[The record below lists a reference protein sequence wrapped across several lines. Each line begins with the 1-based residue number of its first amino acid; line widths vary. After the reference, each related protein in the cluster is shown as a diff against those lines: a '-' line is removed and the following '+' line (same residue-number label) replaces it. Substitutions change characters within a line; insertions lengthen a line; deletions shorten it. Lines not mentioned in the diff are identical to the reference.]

1 MKRRFTISVLTALM
15 IMALI
20 SGVFAGPAPVRD
32 GGPKAISGIGY
43 YAEAGTC
50 NDDEGKGA
58 LYVLRMTGSLDGCQ
72 YVFVETSQCRPGGAY
87 YESGTETFVGNYEGQ
102 RGTFRT
108 NYVFTAKYADCPNFA
123 GEVEGRCQHPFEK
136 DSGTGVFLGI
146 REARLDMRDDVGA
159 GNFPYRGHIL
169 F

>member
-1 MKRRFTISVLTALM
+1 MKRRFTISVLAALM

-20 SGVFAGPAPVRD
+20 SGVFAGPSPMRV
-32 GGPKAISGIGY
+32 GGAKPISGIGY
-43 YAEAGTC
+43 YAEPGIC
-50 NDDEGKGA
+50 NDDEGQGA
-58 LYVLRMTGSLDGCQ
+58 SYVLTLTGSLSGCH

-87 YESGTETFVGNYEGQ
+87 YESGTETFVGYYEGQ

-108 NYVFTAKYADCPNFA
+108 NYVFTAKYADCPNLA
-123 GEVEGRCQHPFEK
+123 GEVEGRCQHPFENN
-136 DSGTGVFLGI
+136 SGTGVFLGVK
-146 REARLDMRDDVGA
+146 EARLDMRDDVGA